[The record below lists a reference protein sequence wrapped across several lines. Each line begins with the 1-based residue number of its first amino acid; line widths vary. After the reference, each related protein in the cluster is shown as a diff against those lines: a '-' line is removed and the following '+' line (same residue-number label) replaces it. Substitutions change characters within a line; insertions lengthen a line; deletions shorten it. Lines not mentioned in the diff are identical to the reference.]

1 MNLKLEQKVNYII
14 QTIENSTKLSK
25 TEGFGICKE
34 YLIDHYCELV
44 IIKVNE
50 DFKKDWYL
58 KNERNLKAQYPETCL
73 ALETIYIANIYQGRW
88 RPDRP
93 TETIYAQS
101 LGQLLREDNTV
112 ENIVD
117 YPIDWMVVNL

>member
-1 MNLKLEQKVNYII
+1 MDNKLEQKVNYILE
-14 QTIENSTKLSK
+14 TIKNSTKLSK
-25 TEGFGICKE
+25 TEGFGVCKE
-34 YLIDHYCELV
+34 YLIDHYCEPV

-50 DFKKDWYL
+50 DFKKEWYS
-58 KNERNLKAQYPETCL
+58 KEERNLKKQYSETCL

-88 RPDRP
+88 NQER
-93 TETIYAQS
+93 TEDTIFAQS
-101 LGQLLREDNTV
+101 LGQLLRQDDTI